1 MIGLPY
7 GSFMKQVIE
16 EIIVQNKLYQLQK
29 YWDIPKPHCKLLEG
43 GESLGLEKLISA
55 FIIAFIGTSI
65 ALIIFIMEKILH
77 SNQPGMNNYF
87 SKQKADSKK
96 LQEFFKQM
104 ADEIQKNNFNFNLG
118 EVESVRS
125 GKRQPRAELEYN
137 IEAQN
142 LEG

>member
-16 EIIVQNKLYQLQK
+16 EIIVQNKLHQLQK

-77 SNQPGMNNYF
+77 SYQPGMNNYF
-87 SKQKADSKK
+87 SKQRADPKK

-104 ADEIQKNNFNFNLG
+104 ADEIQKNNFNLG
-118 EVESVRS
+118 EVESIRS
-125 GKRQPRAELEYN
+125 GNRQPRAELEYK

>member
-77 SNQPGMNNYF
+77 SYQPGMNNYF
-87 SKQKADSKK
+87 SKQKADPKK

-104 ADEIQKNNFNFNLG
+104 ADEIQKNNFNLG
-118 EVESVRS
+118 EVESIRS
-125 GKRQPRAELEYN
+125 GNLQPRAKLEN
-137 IEAQN
+137 KIEAQN

>member
-16 EIIVQNKLYQLQK
+16 EIIVQNNLYQLQR
-29 YWDIPKPHCKLLEG
+29 YWDIPKPHRKLLEG

-77 SNQPGMNNYF
+77 SYQPGMNNYF
-87 SKQKADSKK
+87 SKQKADPKK

-104 ADEIQKNNFNFNLG
+104 ADEIQKNNFNLG
-118 EVESVRS
+118 ELESIRS

>member
-77 SNQPGMNNYF
+77 SYQPGMNNYF

-104 ADEIQKNNFNFNLG
+104 ADEIQKNNFNLG
-118 EVESVRS
+118 EVESIRS
-125 GKRQPRAELEYN
+125 GNLQPRAKLEN
-137 IEAQN
+137 KIEAQN

>member
-16 EIIVQNKLYQLQK
+16 EIIVQNKLYQLQR
-29 YWDIPKPHCKLLEG
+29 YWNIPKPHCKSLEG

-77 SNQPGMNNYF
+77 SYQPEMNNYF
-87 SKQKADSKK
+87 SKQKADPKK

-118 EVESVRS
+118 EVESIRS
-125 GKRQPRAELEYN
+125 GKRQSRAELESN

>member
-55 FIIAFIGTSI
+55 FHSQPASLPAKIFCTLEKFMFSERLLPIGS
-65 ALIIFIMEKILH
+65 
-77 SNQPGMNNYF
+77 
-87 SKQKADSKK
+87 
-96 LQEFFKQM
+96 
-104 ADEIQKNNFNFNLG
+104 
-118 EVESVRS
+118 
-125 GKRQPRAELEYN
+125 
-137 IEAQN
+137 
-142 LEG
+142 

>member
-77 SNQPGMNNYF
+77 SYQPGMNNYF
-87 SKQKADSKK
+87 SKQKANPKK

-104 ADEIQKNNFNFNLG
+104 ADEIQKNNFNLG
-118 EVESVRS
+118 EVESIRS
-125 GKRQPRAELEYN
+125 GNRQPRAELEYK

>member
-77 SNQPGMNNYF
+77 SYQPGMNNYF
-87 SKQKADSKK
+87 SKQKADPKK

-104 ADEIQKNNFNFNLG
+104 ADEILKNNFNLG
-118 EVESVRS
+118 EVESIRS
-125 GKRQPRAELEYN
+125 GNRQPRAKLEYK
-137 IEAQN
+137 IQVQN

>member
-77 SNQPGMNNYF
+77 SYQPGMNNYF
-87 SKQKADSKK
+87 SKQRADPKK

-104 ADEIQKNNFNFNLG
+104 ADEIQKNNFNLG
-118 EVESVRS
+118 EVESIRS
-125 GKRQPRAELEYN
+125 GNRQPRAELEYK

>member
-77 SNQPGMNNYF
+77 SYQPGMNNYF
-87 SKQKADSKK
+87 SKQKANPKK

-104 ADEIQKNNFNFNLG
+104 ADEIQKNNFNLG
-118 EVESVRS
+118 EVESIRS
-125 GKRQPRAELEYN
+125 GNCQPRAELEYK

>member
-77 SNQPGMNNYF
+77 SYQPGMNNYF

-104 ADEIQKNNFNFNLG
+104 ADEILKNNFNLG
-118 EVESVRS
+118 EVESIRS
-125 GKRQPRAELEYN
+125 GNLQPRAKLEN
-137 IEAQN
+137 KIEAQN